1 MINEEKCLPIRIQLK
16 LFRLL
21 GVKFVCF
28 CLFVCLLL
36 GVLFVCWWGGGGG
49 SYIFLYKKRTL
60 RYGASNVCVS
70 LTSLTFSLDVKHHV
84 YFSGPGAG
92 PIHMQSPDVQSPFPS
107 RTRCEVNAG
116 C

>member
-1 MINEEKCLPIRIQLK
+1 M
-16 LFRLL
+16 
-21 GVKFVCF
+21 FVVVGCF
-28 CLFVCLLL
+28 VCLFV
-36 GVLFVCWWGGGGG
+36 GGGGG

-70 LTSLTFSLDVKHHV
+70 LTSLTFSVDVKHHV

-92 PIHMQSPDVQSPFPS
+92 PIHMQSPDVQSPLPS